1 MKKYKLF
8 CQNCQYTKY
17 APSNEP
23 VDLIEHAYSPVPG
36 GLPKINEETKKLQ
49 NAKAMERKKRYK
61 CPNCGFL
68 IAAVVLNE
76 AKDVQAS

>member
-1 MKKYKLF
+1 MKQYKLF